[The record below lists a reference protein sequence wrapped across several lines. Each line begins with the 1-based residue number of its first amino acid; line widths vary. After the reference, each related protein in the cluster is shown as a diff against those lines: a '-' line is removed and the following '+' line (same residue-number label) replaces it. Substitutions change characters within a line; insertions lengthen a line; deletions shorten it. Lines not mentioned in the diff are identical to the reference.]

1 MSSTDLF
8 KSSLLTMPT
17 STTIE
22 GRSPMRPHTPHKSHS
37 FTPLESPRSSPLS
50 RSRASTLQNGI
61 IAETMPSTASA
72 LDENRRLQQDDIF
85 EKDNLVSSGQGAVQD
100 VSELDSPQEIP
111 EDFDELPIELISL
124 IDRYRVS

>member
-1 MSSTDLF
+1 
-8 KSSLLTMPT
+8 
-17 STTIE
+17 
-22 GRSPMRPHTPHKSHS
+22 
-37 FTPLESPRSSPLS
+37 
-50 RSRASTLQNGI
+50 
-61 IAETMPSTASA
+61 MPSTASA

-124 IDRYRVS
+124 IDRYGVSWGYFKTTLIDYSLDSSSP